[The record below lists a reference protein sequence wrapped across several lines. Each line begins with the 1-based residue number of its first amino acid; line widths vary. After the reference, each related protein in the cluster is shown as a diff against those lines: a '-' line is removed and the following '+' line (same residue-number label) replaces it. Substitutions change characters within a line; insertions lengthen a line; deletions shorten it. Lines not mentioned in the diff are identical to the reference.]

1 MPWCPENLFYKS
13 NFSVLFN
20 RIFPLS
26 GLSFFFTPYL
36 RISNQLF
43 QFVRLQVGF
52 GLPDLT
58 IQSLEILT
66 LVIGGE
72 EEVNLKFVCVE
83 VEIFLHFLNQMVSS
97 SLSPT
102 NHQRLSGAVFKYLQ
116 MRTGSLKENFLLC
129 GLLVFFKGFFLISLF
144 RYKILWILKI
154 LL

>member
-1 MPWCPENLFYKS
+1 M
-13 NFSVLFN
+13 
-20 RIFPLS
+20 
-26 GLSFFFTPYL
+26 
-36 RISNQLF
+36 F

-66 LVIGGE
+66 LVIGE
-72 EEVNLKFVCVE
+72 EEEFNLKFVCVE
-83 VEIFLHFLNQMVSS
+83 VEIFLHFLNQVVSS

-129 GLLVFFKGFFLISLF
+129 GLLEFFKGFFSNFVIQVQNILTFEEHLKKYF
-144 RYKILWILKI
+144 RMIFKECGCIQKLYNHFLNLGKNMMKGKRIEGKK
-154 LL
+154 